1 MSDEA
6 LKGNLTFISAH
17 VFNATENWT
26 VTAVGEGNESSVTIR
41 FPGDEWGDNHQ
52 PADKEEIKFAVAT
65 NERIYA
71 TKVKLKIEK
80 NRSKN

>member
-26 VTAVGEGNESSVTIR
+26 VTAMGEGNESFVTIR
-41 FPGDEWGDNHQ
+41 FLSDEWGDNHQ
-52 PADKEEIKFAVAT
+52 PADKDEIKFSIAADMRT
-65 NERIYA
+65 YA

>member
-17 VFNATENWT
+17 VFNATEDWT
-26 VTAVGEGNESSVTIR
+26 VTAEGDGDESSLNIR
-41 FPGDEWGDNHQ
+41 LPNDDWGDNHQ
-52 PADKEEIKFAVAT
+52 PADKEVIIFDVVA

-71 TKVKLKIEK
+71 TKVKLKIHK
-80 NRSKN
+80 KRNKC